1 MSDGRPRIS
10 VMINTYNEE
19 KNLPY
24 ALRSVA
30 PWADEIVVVDM
41 HSEDRTAAI
50 AREYGAVVYTHE
62 RMGFADPA
70 RSFAIARTTG
80 EWIVMLDADEMIPAP
95 LSERIRQIARD
106 DSADV
111 VTFRR
116 EEYILGSPLRH
127 SGYQM
132 AQNKHTRFFKRDF
145 LQANAAI
152 HDFLTPIPSARIL
165 DLSDRSGEAMI
176 HFAYLD
182 TASFLDK
189 MNRYSTIEAD
199 QSFARGAGK
208 TPAWVIRDMAL
219 YPPLLA
225 FYRRRGNTPFWALV
239 YAFLAFINRYAK
251 NRGYRDGWRGFY
263 TSLFWGGYFLTSYAK
278 LTERERVGS
287 REEIAAHYGREAER
301 VLTGYAAPARDETRP
316 ASLPPFGAR

>member
-1 MSDGRPRIS
+1 MSDGWPRIS

-30 PWADEIVVVDM
+30 SWADEIVVVDM
-41 HSEDRTAAI
+41 HSEDRTAVI
-50 AREYGAVVYTHE
+50 AREYGAQVYLHE

-70 RSFAIARTTG
+70 RQFAFAQATG
-80 EWIVMLDADEMIPAP
+80 DWLLVLDADELIPAP
-95 LSERIRQIARD
+95 LSQQLRAISRED
-106 DSADV
+106 HADV
-111 VTFRR
+111 VMIPRVEYMLGAPLDHAWGPQINKHPRFFRR
-116 EEYILGSPLRH
+116 GMVRL
-127 SGYQM
+127 
-132 AQNKHTRFFKRDF
+132 D
-145 LQANAAI
+145 AAI
-152 HDFLTPIPSARIL
+152 HHFVTPVPGARVL
-165 DLSDRSGEAMI
+165 ELPHVPGEAMI
-176 HFAYLD
+176 HFAYVD

-199 QSFARGAGK
+199 QSFARGRRA

-219 YPPLLA
+219 YPWLLA
-225 FYRRRGNTPFWALV
+225 FFRRRGTTPFWALI
-239 YAFLAFINRYAK
+239 YAFLAFVNRYVK

-263 TSLFWGGYFLTSYAK
+263 TSIFWGVYFLASYAK

-301 VLTGYAAPARDETRP
+301 VLTGYAAPARDETQP
-316 ASLPPFGAR
+316 TSLPPSCAR